1 MRNACDL
8 ALITGL
14 RREDVTLLRLSNV
27 KEDRLF
33 IIQEKTG
40 YKLAIPLD
48 LKLGAAGLM
57 LHDVIERCREG
68 NPSDFMV
75 YSPVRRGG
83 RKPGPLTPD
92 ILTQAFAEIRD
103 STELK
108 FGPSPPLFMR
118 SKVWRADSMKM
129 NAERILHSDC
139 LYTKI

>member
-40 YKLAIPLD
+40 HKLAIPLD

-75 YSPVRRGG
+75 YSSVRRGG

-92 ILTQAFAEIRD
+92 RLTQAFAEIRD

-108 FGPSPPLFMR
+108 FGPSPLF
-118 SKVWRADSMKM
+118 S
-129 NAERILHSDC
+129 
-139 LYTKI
+139 